1 MAQAYEEKRNLCIKY
16 PKSVE
21 IHLSPQNFQY
31 EPLEAFGEGLT
42 TKRPWNQGSLGFVER
57 LNGRVAMLG
66 FMAAIIG
73 ELISGHGP
81 AGQVAG
87 MVRWYLSL

>member
-1 MAQAYEEKRNLCIKY
+1 
-16 PKSVE
+16 
-21 IHLSPQNFQY
+21 
-31 EPLEAFGEGLT
+31 
-42 TKRPWNQGSLGFVER
+42 LGFVEL

-81 AGQVAG
+81 AGQVAD
-87 MVRWYLSL
+87 VIRWYLSL